1 MKNTNCSADDDDD
14 DDNNNALQLT
24 ERAQY
29 GQSNH
34 GAVALCKVQLAVR
47 PKANKRVNMEERR
60 EKDLQGGSSG
70 GVDPLC
76 GGQQGR

>member
-1 MKNTNCSADDDDD
+1 M
-14 DDNNNALQLT
+14 
-24 ERAQY
+24 
-29 GQSNH
+29 GSNQ

-60 EKDLQGGSSG
+60 EKDLQGGSG
-70 GVDPLC
+70 VVDPLC